1 MRNKAHDEAIR
12 FQEIAKQRQFI
23 IDDLINDQKIMKLEH
38 AVELL
43 QAANKITRLERRIE
57 ELQCSLGC

>member
-23 IDDLINDQKIMKLEH
+23 IDDLTNDQKLMKLEH
-38 AVELL
+38 AIELL
-43 QAANKITRLERRIE
+43 QAANKIARLERRVE